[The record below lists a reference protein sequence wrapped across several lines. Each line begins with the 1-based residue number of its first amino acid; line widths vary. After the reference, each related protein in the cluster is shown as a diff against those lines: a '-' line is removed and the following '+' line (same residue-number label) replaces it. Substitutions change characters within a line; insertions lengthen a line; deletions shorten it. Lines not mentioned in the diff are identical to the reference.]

1 MGGFF
6 ANCVDIRAHSTII
19 GSGACVSIPSSRA
32 SGQDKSKQRIR
43 NRTQGLEIHELLQ
56 QGWKNFMNATVR
68 AEVLPRKNR
77 AVTFWQSTNGKKVV
91 MAITGAMM
99 FLFIIGHLLGNLL
112 IFISPAKLDAYAS
125 FLHFDDGLLWLVRS
139 ILIAAIVLHI
149 LATVQLGM
157 RSWKA
162 RPIGY
167 SRKEAINS
175 SYASRTMY
183 WSGPIVLAF
192 IIFHLLEFTS
202 GTIHPNSTF
211 IPGAVYHNVVA
222 GFQVWWVS
230 AWYIFAITLLG
241 FHLRHG
247 LWSMFQSVG
256 LAHPRHT
263 QTLKR
268 AAFWIATLI
277 VLGYISIPISILLG
291 FVK

>member
-1 MGGFF
+1 MS
-6 ANCVDIRAHSTII
+6 ATISAPAIR
-19 GSGACVSIPSSRA
+19 PRP
-32 SGQDKSKQRIR
+32 
-43 NRTQGLEIHELLQ
+43 NRTVS
-56 QGWKNFMNATVR
+56 FS
-68 AEVLPRKNR
+68 
-77 AVTFWQSTNGKKVV
+77 QSTNGKKAV
-91 MAITGAMM
+91 MAVTGAIM
-99 FLFIIGHLLGNLL
+99 FLFVVGHLLGNLL
-112 IFISPAKLDAYAS
+112 VFSGPENINAYAR
-125 FLHFDDGLLWLVRS
+125 FLRFDAGVLWIVRS
-139 ILIAAIVLHI
+139 VLILSVVLHI
-149 LATVQLGM
+149 IATVQLAL
-157 RSWKA
+157 RNKKA

-192 IIFHLLEFTS
+192 IIFHLLQFTA
-202 GTIHPNSTF
+202 GTIHPEATF
-211 IPGAVYHNVVA
+211 IEGDVYHNMVA

-256 LAHPRHT
+256 LAHPEHT
-263 QTLKR
+263 PTLKR
-268 AAFWIATLI
+268 AALLIATVI